1 MAKFCAFHVKIQ
13 GSETAV
19 FWAIVELTNV
29 TRKRAETSLKKICGP
44 VRSAIQNNG
53 TDEEIVIILVTMPA
67 SF

>member
-1 MAKFCAFHVKIQ
+1 MLQ
-13 GSETAV
+13 GK
-19 FWAIVELTNV
+19 EL
-29 TRKRAETSLKKICGP
+29 KHLKKKKIVGQLGP

>member
-1 MAKFCAFHVKIQ
+1 MLKYQCYKEKSWNIFK
-13 GSETAV
+13 
-19 FWAIVELTNV
+19 
-29 TRKRAETSLKKICGP
+29 KKKIVGQLGP